1 MEDFRMARHAQATV
15 GSTVQGLGS
24 TLARQAEVAGERLQ
38 ALASQ
43 LRDALPPD
51 TAAVFGNGIA
61 SAREYLGEREFGE
74 MGRDA
79 LDFVRRYPV
88 QTALVAA
95 GIGWA
100 ISRMG
105 RRTLARTGFRTRVKD
120 VMTRHVEVVRP
131 DAPLKDAAAKMADL
145 DVGAIPVCDGERLVG
160 MLTDRDITV
169 RGVARGADPSST
181 PVRDVMTGSVRYVF
195 EDEPVEQAMSTMRR
209 SKIRRLPVL
218 DANKRLAGIVAL
230 GDLAVAADRDD
241 VGEVL
246 EDVSAARPTH

>member
-1 MEDFRMARHAQATV
+1 MARHAQATV
-15 GSTVQGLGS
+15 GSTVQGLGT

-43 LRDALPPD
+43 LRDALPSD

-95 GIGWA
+95 GVGWA
-100 ISRMG
+100 VSRMG
-105 RRTLARTGFRTRVKD
+105 RRTMTRTGFRTRVKD
-120 VMTRHVEVVRP
+120 VMTSHVQVVRP
-131 DAPLKDAAAKMADL
+131 DSLLKDAAVKMAEA
-145 DVGAIPVCDGERLVG
+145 DVGAIPVCDGDRLVG
-160 MLTDRDITV
+160 IITDRDVAV
-169 RGVARGADPSST
+169 RGVARGVDPSST
-181 PVRDVMTGSVRYVF
+181 PVRDVMTGSIRYVF
-195 EDEPVEQAMSTMRR
+195 EDEPVERAVSEMKRN
-209 SKIRRLPVL
+209 KVRRLPVL

-230 GDLAVAADRDD
+230 GDLAVAAHRDD
-241 VGEVL
+241 AGEVL

>member
-15 GSTVQGLGS
+15 GSTVQGLGT

-43 LRDALPPD
+43 LRDALPSD

-95 GIGWA
+95 GVGWA
-100 ISRMG
+100 VSRMG
-105 RRTLARTGFRTRVKD
+105 RRTMTRTGFRTRVKD
-120 VMTRHVEVVRP
+120 VMTSHVQVVRP
-131 DAPLKDAAAKMADL
+131 DSPLKDAAVKMAEA
-145 DVGAIPVCDGERLVG
+145 DVGAIPVCDGDRLVG
-160 MLTDRDITV
+160 IITDRDVTV

-181 PVRDVMTGSVRYVF
+181 PVRDVMTGSIRYVF
-195 EDEPVEQAMSTMRR
+195 EDEPVEKAVSEMKRN
-209 SKIRRLPVL
+209 KVRRLPVL

-230 GDLAVAADRDD
+230 GDLAVAADRDNA
-241 VGEVL
+241 GEVL

>member
-1 MEDFRMARHAQATV
+1 MARHAQATV
-15 GSTVQGLGS
+15 GSTVQGLGT

-43 LRDALPPD
+43 LRDALPAD
-51 TAAVFGNGIA
+51 TAAAIGNGIA

-95 GIGWA
+95 GVGWA
-100 ISRMG
+100 VSRMG
-105 RRTLARTGFRTRVKD
+105 RRTMTRTGFRTRVKD
-120 VMTRHVEVVRP
+120 VMTSHVQVVRP
-131 DAPLKDAAAKMADL
+131 ESPLKDAAVKMAEA
-145 DVGAIPVCDGERLVG
+145 DVGAIPVCDGDRLVG
-160 MLTDRDITV
+160 IITDRDVTV
-169 RGVARGADPSST
+169 RGVARGVDPSST
-181 PVRDVMTGSVRYVF
+181 PVRDVMTGSIRYVF
-195 EDEPVEQAMSTMRR
+195 EDEPVEKAVSEMKRN
-209 SKIRRLPVL
+209 KVRRLPVL

-230 GDLAVAADRDD
+230 GDLAVAAHRDD
-241 VGEVL
+241 AGEVL

>member
-1 MEDFRMARHAQATV
+1 MARHAQATV

-43 LRDALPPD
+43 LRDALPAD
-51 TAAVFGNGIA
+51 TAAAFGNGIA

-95 GIGWA
+95 GIGWVV
-100 ISRMG
+100 SRMG
-105 RRTLARTGFRTRVKD
+105 RRPMARPRFRTRVKD
-120 VMTRHVEVVRP
+120 VMTHHVEVVRP
-131 DAPLKDAAAKMADL
+131 DAPLKEAAAKMADL

-160 MLTDRDITV
+160 MLTDRDIAV

-195 EDEPVEQAMSTMRR
+195 DDEPVEQAMSTMRR

-218 DANKRLAGIVAL
+218 DARKRLAGIVAL

-241 VGEVL
+241 AGEVL

>member
-1 MEDFRMARHAQATV
+1 MARHAQATV
-15 GSTVQGLGS
+15 GSTVQGLGT

-43 LRDALPPD
+43 LRDALPSD

-95 GIGWA
+95 GVGWA
-100 ISRMG
+100 VSRMG
-105 RRTLARTGFRTRVKD
+105 RRTMTRTGFRTRVKD
-120 VMTRHVEVVRP
+120 VMTSHVQVVRP
-131 DAPLKDAAAKMADL
+131 DSPLKDAAVKMAEA
-145 DVGAIPVCDGERLVG
+145 DVGAIPVCDGDRLVG
-160 MLTDRDITV
+160 IITDRDVTV
-169 RGVARGADPSST
+169 RGVARGVDPSST
-181 PVRDVMTGSVRYVF
+181 PVRDVMTGSIRYVF
-195 EDEPVEQAMSTMRR
+195 EDEPVEKAVSEMKRN
-209 SKIRRLPVL
+209 KVRRLPVL

-230 GDLAVAADRDD
+230 GDLAVAAHRDD
-241 VGEVL
+241 AGEVL

>member
-1 MEDFRMARHAQATV
+1 MARHAQATV
-15 GSTVQGLGS
+15 GSTVQGLGT

-43 LRDALPPD
+43 LRDALPSD

-95 GIGWA
+95 GVGWA
-100 ISRMG
+100 VSRMG
-105 RRTLARTGFRTRVKD
+105 RRTMARTGFRTRVKD
-120 VMTRHVEVVRP
+120 VMTSHVQVVRP
-131 DAPLKDAAAKMADL
+131 DSPVKEAATRMAEA
-145 DVGAIPVCDGERLVG
+145 DVGAIPVCDGDRLVG
-160 MLTDRDITV
+160 IITDRDVTV

-181 PVRDVMTGSVRYVF
+181 PVRDVMTGSIRYVF
-195 EDEPVEQAMSTMRR
+195 EDEPVEKAVLEMKRN
-209 SKIRRLPVL
+209 KVRRLPVL

-230 GDLAVAADRDD
+230 GDLAVAANRDD
-241 VGEVL
+241 AGEVL

>member
-1 MEDFRMARHAQATV
+1 MARHAQATV
-15 GSTVQGLGS
+15 GSTVQGLGT

-43 LRDALPPD
+43 LRDALPSD

-79 LDFVRRYPV
+79 LDIVRRYPV

-95 GIGWA
+95 GVGWA
-100 ISRMG
+100 VSRMG
-105 RRTLARTGFRTRVKD
+105 RRTMTRTGFRTRVKD
-120 VMTRHVEVVRP
+120 VMTSHVQVVRP
-131 DAPLKDAAAKMADL
+131 DSPLKDAAVKMAEA
-145 DVGAIPVCDGERLVG
+145 DVGAIPVCDGDRLVG
-160 MLTDRDITV
+160 IITDRDVTV

-181 PVRDVMTGSVRYVF
+181 PVRDVMTGSIRYVF
-195 EDEPVEQAMSTMRR
+195 EDEPVEKAVSEMKRN
-209 SKIRRLPVL
+209 KVRRLPVL

-230 GDLAVAADRDD
+230 GDLAVAAHRDD
-241 VGEVL
+241 AGEVL

>member
-1 MEDFRMARHAQATV
+1 MARHAQATV

-43 LRDALPPD
+43 LRDALPAD

-61 SAREYLGEREFGE
+61 SAREYLGERDFGD

-100 ISRMG
+100 VSRMG
-105 RRTLARTGFRTRVKD
+105 RRTARTGFRTRVKD
-120 VMTRHVEVVRP
+120 MMTRHVEVVRP
-131 DAPLKDAAAKMADL
+131 DAPLKEAAARMADL

-160 MLTDRDITV
+160 MLTDRDITC

-195 EDEPVEQAMSTMRR
+195 EDEPVEQAMATMKRN
-209 SKIRRLPVL
+209 KIRRLPVL

-230 GDLAVAADRDD
+230 GDLAVSAARDD
-241 VGEVL
+241 AGAVL